1 MKSVPKP
8 CKCTEANQYSISKV
22 YLIFSCDKRST
33 KLYQI
38 RASEEYLLAKAQAL
52 TLDASLSKYGFSRW
66 CSGKESA
73 CQCRRPGFD
82 PWVGKIPWRRKWKP
96 TPVFLLGESHGQRS
110 LASVDSQKVN
120 MIERLSM
127 QPHKADLCPPPNLY
141 VEIQTSCTSKCNGI

>member
-73 CQCRRPGFD
+73 CQCRRPG
-82 PWVGKIPWRRKWKP
+82 
-96 TPVFLLGESHGQRS
+96 LGTSPGEGNGNPLQYFCLENPMHRGARWATVHGV
-110 LASVDSQKVN
+110 AKSQTQ
-120 MIERLSM
+120 LS
-127 QPHKADLCPPPNLY
+127 D
-141 VEIQTSCTSKCNGI
+141 